1 MDDLDRKL
9 LAALAANSSLPTSTL
24 ARDLGMARST
34 VQARIEKL
42 ELSGII
48 AGYTIRLGDVPGH
61 RRIRATVLLQ
71 IEPRATPSVLQ
82 RLKPMPEVESCQTT
96 SGRVDLI
103 LSLSMESTEALDAAL
118 DQIGAIPGV
127 KSSESLI
134 HLSTK
139 FDRRV

>member
-1 MDDLDRKL
+1 MDDLDHRL

-42 ELSGII
+42 ERAGVI

-82 RLKPMPEVESCQTT
+82 RLKPMPAVESCQTA

-103 LSLSMESTEALDAAL
+103 LSLSVESTEALDAAL

-127 KSSESLI
+127 KGSEILS